1 MLFYTVKKQNM
12 NNEKPQIF
20 TIGHSNH
27 SLEAFVALLQR
38 HEITALADVRSSPF
52 SRLNSQFNKVNLEQ
66 EIKAHGIKYVFLG
79 RELGARP
86 EDPSCYENGQVQ
98 YGRLKDTASFK
109 EGIERVIQGAKQH
122 AIALMCSEKD
132 PLQCHRF
139 LLIARA
145 LVKLDIPVAHI
156 LATGDLEPHEITMM
170 RLPDPA
176 GAAQDDL
183 FDSKE
188 DLILSSQEKRV
199 AYVDEKQASNKKQ
212 DVA

>member
-1 MLFYTVKKQNM
+1 M
-12 NNEKPQIF
+12 NNRQCKIF

-27 SLEAFVALLQR
+27 SLEMFVTLLQK
-38 HEITALADVRSSPF
+38 HGITVLVDVRSAPF
-52 SRLNSQFNKVNLEQ
+52 SRFNPQFNKEELKQ
-66 EIKAHGIKYVFLG
+66 EIKKHGIKYVFLG

-98 YGRLKDTASFK
+98 YERLKDTVPFK
-109 EGIERVIQGAKQH
+109 EGIERVIQGAEQH
-122 AIALMCSEKD
+122 TVALMCSEKD

-145 LVKLDIPVAHI
+145 LVKLDTSVSHI
-156 LATGDLEPHEITMM
+156 LATGDLEPHEITIA

-183 FDSKE
+183 FHSKE

-199 AYVDEKQASNKKQ
+199 AYVDKKHASNKKQ
-212 DVA
+212 GVA